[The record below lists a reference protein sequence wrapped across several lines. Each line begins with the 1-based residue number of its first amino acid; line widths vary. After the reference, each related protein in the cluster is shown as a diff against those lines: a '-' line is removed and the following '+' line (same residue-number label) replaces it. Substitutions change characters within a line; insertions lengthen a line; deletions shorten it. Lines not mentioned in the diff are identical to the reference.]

1 MKNKMSKE
9 EYEAAMLAVAKDFG
23 ARKITSAE
31 ALKRRREIRQKFK
44 RGDVNAG
51 QVG

>member
-23 ARKITSAE
+23 AKKITSAE
-31 ALKRRREIRQKFK
+31 GVKKRREIRQKFSRK
-44 RGDVNAG
+44 E
-51 QVG
+51 

>member
-1 MKNKMSKE
+1 MSKE
-9 EYEAAMLAVAKDFG
+9 EYEAAMLEVAKEFG
-23 ARKITSAE
+23 AKKITSSE
-31 ALKRRREIRQKFK
+31 ALKKRREIRQKFSK

>member
-9 EYEAAMLAVAKDFG
+9 EYDAAMLAVAKVFG
-23 ARKITSAE
+23 AKKITSAE
-31 ALKRRREIRQKFK
+31 ALKKRREIRQKFSK

-51 QVG
+51 

>member
-23 ARKITSAE
+23 AKKIKCAE
-31 ALKRRREIRQKFK
+31 ALKKRRESRQEFSRK
-44 RGDVNAG
+44 G
-51 QVG
+51 

>member
-23 ARKITSAE
+23 AKKITSAE
-31 ALKRRREIRQKFK
+31 ALRRRREIRQKFSK
-44 RGDVNAG
+44 RGEFHAG
-51 QVG
+51 

>member
-9 EYEAAMLAVAKDFG
+9 EYEAAMLAVAKEFE
-23 ARKITSAE
+23 AKKITSAE
-31 ALKRRREIRQKFK
+31 ALKKRREIRQKFSK

-51 QVG
+51 